1 MVYAD
6 NPVPFIVTDPVRLFH
21 DRHTGQDNKELPLTE
36 PYPDI
41 VWSPWASGSHTSRLL
56 TGTDPIPDLTSCR

>member
-36 PYPDI
+36 PYPD
-41 VWSPWASGSHTSRLL
+41 RLVPLGLRL
-56 TGTDPIPDLTSCR
+56 THIAPADRH